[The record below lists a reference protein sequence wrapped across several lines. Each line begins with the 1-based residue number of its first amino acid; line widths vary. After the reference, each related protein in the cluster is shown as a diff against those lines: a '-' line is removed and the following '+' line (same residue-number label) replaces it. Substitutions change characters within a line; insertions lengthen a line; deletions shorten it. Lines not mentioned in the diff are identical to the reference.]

1 MTAIVLIGCTK
12 QKAPTAAPARELYR
26 GRVFEASV
34 AYAEALGAQWFVL
47 SALHGVV
54 APDQVIEP
62 YDVTLVGADKSQR
75 MTWAAMVS
83 DQLGERFDARQRF
96 VVLAGAE
103 YVRGL
108 ERYPGKRVF
117 DTPLAGLGVGE
128 RYAKLVAMREEIVRA
143 RESGEALTEAIGF
156 LRQADAEG
164 GEALL
169 SGKHLRAVLAQL
181 GAEVRDAP

>member
-1 MTAIVLIGCTK
+1 MRGVTTLVLIGCTSK
-12 QKAPTAAPARELYR
+12 KLDHAAPARDLYL
-26 GRVFEASV
+26 GRLFAASV
-34 AYAEALGAQWFVL
+34 AYAESLGAKWFVL

-54 APDQVIEP
+54 GPDDVLEP
-62 YDVTLVGADKSQR
+62 YDVTLVGADTSQR

-96 VVLAGAE
+96 IVLAGSE

-108 ERYPGKRVF
+108 ERYPGQRVF
-117 DTPLAGLGVGE
+117 ETPLAGLGVGE
-128 RYAKLVAMREEIVRA
+128 RYARLVSMRDEL
-143 RESGEALTEAIGF
+143 EAERSSKAALDEAIGF

-169 SGKHLRAVLAQL
+169 SGPHLRAVLAQL
-181 GAEVRDAP
+181 GGAHA